1 MHRARGRRRRRCGK
15 GGRRWMRG
23 CCGGGGGNL
32 SGLILFQLKRNAA
45 RN

>member
-1 MHRARGRRRRRCGK
+1 
-15 GGRRWMRG
+15 MRG